1 MYIKETGGFEIKL
14 QALVYLILPPATVII
29 DYAVGLEKLSAFGQ
43 FFAGARMAVSLW
55 QPTQVK

>member
-43 FFAGARMAVSLW
+43 FFAGARMAVSL
-55 QPTQVK
+55 